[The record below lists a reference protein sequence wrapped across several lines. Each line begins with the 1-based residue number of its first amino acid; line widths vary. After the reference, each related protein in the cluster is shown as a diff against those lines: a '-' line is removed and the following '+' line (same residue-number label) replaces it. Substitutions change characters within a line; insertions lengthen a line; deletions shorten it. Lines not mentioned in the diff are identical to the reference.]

1 MHADSK
7 EGGIKCEHVIFTQAC
22 LHSTITSMR
31 VLLPVRFG
39 VGGRGA
45 GGLEGRSGDLKIVCT
60 SGKILATPL
69 YCTVFITCEH
79 LYTK

>member
-31 VLLPVRFG
+31 VLLPVKFK
-39 VGGRGA
+39 VGG
-45 GGLEGRSGDLKIVCT
+45 GGGG
-60 SGKILATPL
+60 GKGI
-69 YCTVFITCEH
+69 
-79 LYTK
+79 

>member
-31 VLLPVRFG
+31 VLLPVKFG
-39 VGGRGA
+39 VGGGGGGVRGFENWA
-45 GGLEGRSGDLKIVCT
+45 YR
-60 SGKILATPL
+60 GKNPGNTPIW
-69 YCTVFITCEH
+69 YCIH
-79 LYTK
+79 HP

>member
-1 MHADSK
+1 MIYFKMHADSK

-31 VLLPVRFG
+31 VLLPVKFG
-39 VGGRGA
+39 VGG
-45 GGLEGRSGDLKIVCT
+45 GGGGYGDLKIVCT

-69 YCTVFITCEH
+69 YGTVFITREY